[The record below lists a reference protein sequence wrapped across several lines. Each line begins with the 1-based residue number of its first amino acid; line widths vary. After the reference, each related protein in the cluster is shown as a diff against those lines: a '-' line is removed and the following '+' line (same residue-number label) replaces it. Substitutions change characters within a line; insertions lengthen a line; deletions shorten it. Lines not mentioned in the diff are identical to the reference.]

1 MDLINTILSWL
12 SLLKQRFYC
21 NVENI
26 IYKKDDMN
34 IPDIHPKI
42 KIECKVL
49 DSSGFEIYS
58 GRREM
63 KKNIVKFRYLLN
75 KGCKIYIA
83 LHDEEIVGYV
93 FLCNLSRFK
102 PYLYNINPLFAGFNN
117 YYIFNVHI
125 FEEYRRN
132 WIGSCMI
139 KRICKDTIKKN
150 ETILASV
157 DIINIPSQKMFEKLG
172 FKKLGTLSYIQF
184 GILKLRQKLRD
195 NI

>member
-26 IYKKDDMN
+26 IYKKDDRN

-49 DSSGFEIYS
+49 DSIGFENYS

-75 KGCKIYIA
+75 CGCKMYLA
-83 LHDEEIVGYV
+83 LHDEDIAGYYLV
-93 FLCNLSRFK
+93 CNLDRYK
-102 PYLYNINPLFAGFNN
+102 PYLYNFEPLFAGRNKH
-117 YYIFNVHI
+117 YIFNCHT
-125 FEEYRRN
+125 FEKYRRN
-132 WIGSCMI
+132 RIYSYILTWIC
-139 KRICKDTIKKN
+139 RDTIQKN
-150 ETILASV
+150 ETVLIST
-157 DIINIPSQKMFEKLG
+157 DKTNIPSQKGIEKAG
-172 FKKLGTLSYIQF
+172 FKKLGTLSYMQL
-184 GILKLRQKLRD
+184 GILKIRQNRRD